1 MLFWGVPNCVNLR
14 ERIAVP
20 LGAGKWMAVAEWY
33 EKESFRGH
41 DREPDVGDLRYIAR
55 DLGLRDVRIFGRN
68 WLGHAS
74 RRSWVRALTPM
85 ADRVLRPFP
94 CSAGHSLGAQM
105 SLPLIAWR
113 EDSLHFSACFLPH
126 TRILW
131 GRNRRQLRSR
141 RLLSSRTTPPSR
153 KPCHIMT

>member
-1 MLFWGVPNCVNLR
+1 MEHWNHSLAQGGFPATDRGPEAGRHAFFGVPNCVNLR

-41 DREPDVGDLRYIAR
+41 VREPDVGDLRYIAR

-94 CSAGHSLGAQM
+94 CSAGHSL
-105 SLPLIAWR
+105 R
-113 EDSLHFSACFLPH
+113 E
-126 TRILW
+126 T
-131 GRNRRQLRSR
+131 
-141 RLLSSRTTPPSR
+141 
-153 KPCHIMT
+153 